1 MRKIHQATRKGNKWV
16 RRTKWEWDVED
27 YVSIGIFAM
36 VVGFVVIRVLL
47 G

>member
-1 MRKIHQATRKGNKWV
+1 VKKIHQAHKRGNKWV
-16 RRTKWEWDVED
+16 RRTKWELDVED
-27 YVSIGIFAM
+27 YVSIGIFVM